1 MKTKTIETFTAEIC
15 IAGNYDDALRI
26 CKDFCNED
34 GLCVTVTKTEFI
46 YTQGAESGVLVR
58 LVQYP
63 RFPQETQDIFNTA
76 YNLALYLIEGLFQGS
91 ALIITPKITKWVTTN
106 NYKGKG

>member
-1 MKTKTIETFTAEIC
+1 MKTKTIETFSAEIC
-15 IAGNYDDALRI
+15 LAGNYDDAVRI
-26 CKDFCNED
+26 CKEECNEI

-63 RFPQETQDIFNTA
+63 RFPKETEEIYDTA
-76 YNLALYLIEGLFQGS
+76 YNLALDLIEGLFQGS
-91 ALIITPKITKWVTTN
+91 ALIITPQETKWVTTD